1 MQRLI
6 GKIITGTDELFSAET
21 YSRGRAVK
29 NNKNIP
35 DLLISDED
43 IDADF
48 EYNFDLNPF
57 NYLLEGL
64 HKLIV
69 LVFSLLSKDKK
80 WSDVNYGNDR

>member
-1 MQRLI
+1 
-6 GKIITGTDELFSAET
+6 
-21 YSRGRAVK
+21 VK

-35 DLLISDED
+35 DLVISDED

-48 EYNFDLNPF
+48 EYNFDLKPF

-69 LVFSLLSKDKK
+69 SVFSL
-80 WSDVNYGNDR
+80 